1 MEVAQKTYICCYW
14 KTYNMKEILV
24 RTLSGVLYISIII
37 IAMFTSR
44 EWFMGLFFV
53 LAVITMSEFLK
64 LVHLTSYLAYFL
76 LAAAFYFL
84 SYRIFTEN
92 AVYLLLILSGFV
104 NLFLLKDVLWTNKI
118 PMFEKKKYITVIF
131 YIISGFVFL
140 TLIPMTYIDSRVSLE
155 ENFKPHII
163 VAVFVL
169 IWSNDTFAYL
179 IGKNLGKRKLL
190 ERISPKKTVEGFV
203 GGLLGALL
211 AGFVIFK
218 VLEYYVPMDA
228 EKYPA
233 WVWIAMAIIVAI
245 FGTIG
250 DLIQS
255 KFKRQAGVKDSGI
268 IMPGHGG
275 LYDRLDSI
283 IYSSPFVYAFLL
295 IVDNVS

>member
-1 MEVAQKTYICCYW
+1 
-14 KTYNMKEILV
+14 MKETLV

-53 LAVITMSEFLK
+53 LAVITLSEYLK

-76 LAAAFYFL
+76 LAASFYFL
-84 SYRIFTEN
+84 SYNVFDDN
-92 AVYLLLILSGFV
+92 AIYLLLILSGFV
-104 NLFLLKDVLWTNKI
+104 NLFLLKDVLWTSKI
-118 PMFEKKKYITVIF
+118 PMFEKKKYITVVF

-140 TLIPMTYIDSRVSLE
+140 TLIPVMNIDGRFIPEL
-155 ENFKPHII
+155 I
-163 VAVFVL
+163 VAVFILV
-169 IWSNDTFAYL
+169 WSNDTFAYL
-179 IGKNLGKRKLL
+179 IGKNFGKHKLL
-190 ERISPKKTVEGFV
+190 ERISPKKTIEGFI
-203 GGLLGALL
+203 GGMLGALL
-211 AGFVIFK
+211 AGYIIFK
-218 VLEYYVPMDA
+218 VLEHYSQLDTL
-228 EKYPA
+228 KYPL
-233 WVWIAMAIIVAI
+233 WMWIVMALIVAI

-283 IYSSPFVYAFLL
+283 IYASPFVYAFLL

>member
-24 RTLSGVLYISIII
+24 RTFSGVLYISIII
-37 IAMFTSR
+37 FAMFTSR
-44 EWFMGLFFV
+44 EWFMGLFFI
-53 LAVITMSEFLK
+53 LGVITLSEYLK
-64 LVHLTSYLAYFL
+64 LVHLKSYLAYFL

-84 SYRIFTEN
+84 SYEVFDNN

-104 NLFLLKDVLWTNKI
+104 NLFLLKDVLWTSKI
-118 PMFEKKKYITVIF
+118 PMFGKKKYITVIL
-131 YIISGFVFL
+131 YIISGFVFI
-140 TLIPMTYIDSRVSLE
+140 TLIPVMDIDGK
-155 ENFKPHII
+155 FKPELI
-163 VAVFVL
+163 VAVFIL
-169 IWSNDTFAYL
+169 IWSNDTLAYL
-179 IGKNLGKRKLL
+179 IGKNFGKHKLL
-190 ERISPKKTVEGFV
+190 ERISPKKTIEGFA
-203 GGLLGALL
+203 GGMLGALL
-211 AGFVIFK
+211 AGFIIFK
-218 VLEYYVPMDA
+218 VLQDYSPEVA
-228 EKYPA
+228 VKYSL
-233 WVWIAMAIIVAI
+233 WKWIVLGIIVAI

-283 IYSSPFVYAFLL
+283 IYASPFVYAFLL

>member
-14 KTYNMKEILV
+14 KTYNMKETLV

-44 EWFMGLFFV
+44 EWFMGLFFI
-53 LAVITMSEFLK
+53 LAVITLSEYLK

-76 LAAAFYFL
+76 LAAGFYFL
-84 SYRIFTEN
+84 SYNVFDDN
-92 AVYLLLILSGFV
+92 AIYLLLILSGFV
-104 NLFLLKDVLWTNKI
+104 NLFLLKDVLWTSKI
-118 PMFEKKKYITVIF
+118 PMFEKKKYITVVF

-140 TLIPMTYIDSRVSLE
+140 TLIPVMNIDGRFIPEL
-155 ENFKPHII
+155 I
-163 VAVFVL
+163 VAVFILV
-169 IWSNDTFAYL
+169 WSNDTFAYL
-179 IGKNLGKRKLL
+179 IGKNFGKHKLL
-190 ERISPKKTVEGFV
+190 ERISPKKTIEGFI
-203 GGLLGALL
+203 GGMLGALL
-211 AGFVIFK
+211 AGYIIFK
-218 VLEYYVPMDA
+218 VLEHYSQLDTL
-228 EKYPA
+228 KYPL
-233 WVWIAMAIIVAI
+233 WMWIVMALIVAI

-283 IYSSPFVYAFLL
+283 IYASPFVYAFLL

>member
-1 MEVAQKTYICCYW
+1 
-14 KTYNMKEILV
+14 MKETLV

-53 LAVITMSEFLK
+53 LAVITLSEYLK

-76 LAAAFYFL
+76 LAAGFYFL
-84 SYRIFTEN
+84 SYNVFDDN
-92 AVYLLLILSGFV
+92 AIYLLLILSGFV
-104 NLFLLKDVLWTNKI
+104 NLFLLKDVLWTSKI

-140 TLIPMTYIDSRVSLE
+140 TLIPVMNIDGRFMPEL
-155 ENFKPHII
+155 I
-163 VAVFVL
+163 VAVFILV
-169 IWSNDTFAYL
+169 WSNDTFAYL
-179 IGKNLGKRKLL
+179 VGKNFGKHKLL
-190 ERISPKKTVEGFV
+190 ERISPKKTIEGFI
-203 GGLLGALL
+203 GGMLGALL
-211 AGFVIFK
+211 AGYIIFK
-218 VLEYYVPMDA
+218 VLEHYSQLDA
-228 EKYPA
+228 LEYPL
-233 WVWIAMAIIVAI
+233 WMWIVMALIVAI

-283 IYSSPFVYAFLL
+283 IYASPFVYAFLL

>member
-1 MEVAQKTYICCYW
+1 
-14 KTYNMKEILV
+14 MKEILV
-24 RTLSGVLYISIII
+24 RTISGVLYISIII
-37 IAMFTSR
+37 FAMFTSR

-53 LAVITMSEFLK
+53 LAVITLSEYLK

-76 LAAAFYFL
+76 LAASFYFL
-84 SYRIFTEN
+84 SYNVFADN
-92 AVYLLLILSGFV
+92 AVYLFLILSGFV
-104 NLFLLKDVLWTNKI
+104 NLYLLKDVLWTSKI
-118 PMFEKKKYITVIF
+118 PMFQKKKYITVIF

-140 TLIPMTYIDSRVSLE
+140 TLIPVMNIDGKFMPEL
-155 ENFKPHII
+155 I
-163 VAVFVL
+163 VAVFILV
-169 IWSNDTFAYL
+169 WSNDTFAYL
-179 IGKNLGKRKLL
+179 IGSKFGKNKLL

-203 GGLLGALL
+203 GGMLGALL
-211 AGFVIFK
+211 AGIVIFN
-218 VLEYYVPMDA
+218 VLENYSPLDA
-228 EKYPA
+228 EKYPM
-233 WVWIAMAIIVAI
+233 WVWIVMAIIVSI

-283 IYSSPFVYAFLL
+283 IYASPFVYAFLL

>member
-14 KTYNMKEILV
+14 KTYNMKENLI

-37 IAMFTSR
+37 FAMFTSR

-53 LAVITMSEFLK
+53 LAIITLSEYLK

-76 LAAAFYFL
+76 LALAFYFL
-84 SYRIFTEN
+84 SYNVFDEN
-92 AVYLLLILSGFV
+92 AVYLFLILSGFV
-104 NLFLLKDVLWTNKI
+104 NLFLLKDVLWTSKI
-118 PMFEKKKYITVIF
+118 PMFEKKKYVTVIL

-140 TLIPMTYIDSRVSLE
+140 TLIPIMNIDGKFMPE
-155 ENFKPHII
+155 II
-163 VAVFVL
+163 VAVFILV
-169 IWSNDTFAYL
+169 WCNDTFAYL
-179 IGKNLGKRKLL
+179 IGKNFGKHKLL
-190 ERISPKKTVEGFV
+190 ERISPKKTIEGFV
-203 GGLLGALL
+203 GGMLGALL
-211 AGFVIFK
+211 AGFIIFK
-218 VLEYYVPMDA
+218 VLQTYSPLDV
-228 EKYPA
+228 EKYPL
-233 WVWIAMAIIVAI
+233 WVWIGMAIIVSI

-283 IYSSPFVYAFLL
+283 IYASPFVYAFLL
-295 IVDNVS
+295 IIDNVS

>member
-14 KTYNMKEILV
+14 KTYNMKEILI

-37 IAMFTSR
+37 FAMFTSR

-53 LAVITMSEFLK
+53 LAIITLSEYLK

-76 LAAAFYFL
+76 LALAFYFL
-84 SYRIFTEN
+84 SYNVFDEN
-92 AVYLLLILSGFV
+92 AVYLFLILSGFV
-104 NLFLLKDVLWTNKI
+104 NLFLLKDVLWTSKI
-118 PMFEKKKYITVIF
+118 PMFEKKKYVTVIL

-140 TLIPMTYIDSRVSLE
+140 TLIPIMNIDGKFMPE
-155 ENFKPHII
+155 II
-163 VAVFVL
+163 VAVFILV
-169 IWSNDTFAYL
+169 WCNDTFAYL
-179 IGKNLGKRKLL
+179 IGKNFGKHKLL
-190 ERISPKKTVEGFV
+190 ERISPKKTIEGFV
-203 GGLLGALL
+203 GGMLGALL
-211 AGFVIFK
+211 AGFIIFK
-218 VLEYYVPMDA
+218 VLQTYSPLDV
-228 EKYPA
+228 EKYPL
-233 WVWIAMAIIVAI
+233 WVWIGMAIIVSI

-283 IYSSPFVYAFLL
+283 IYASPFVYAFLL
-295 IVDNVS
+295 IIDNVS

>member
-1 MEVAQKTYICCYW
+1 
-14 KTYNMKEILV
+14 MKEILV

-37 IAMFTSR
+37 FAMFTSR

-53 LAVITMSEFLK
+53 LAVITLSEYLK

-84 SYRIFTEN
+84 SYNVFEDN

-104 NLFLLKDVLWTNKI
+104 NLFLLKDVLWTSKI
-118 PMFEKKKYITVIF
+118 PMFEKKKYVTVVF

-140 TLIPMTYIDSRVSLE
+140 TLIPIMNIDGRFMPE
-155 ENFKPHII
+155 II
-163 VAVFVL
+163 VAVFILV
-169 IWSNDTFAYL
+169 WSNDTFAYL

-203 GGLLGALL
+203 GGMLGALL

-218 VLEYYVPMDA
+218 VLENYRPMDA
-228 EKYPA
+228 EKYPL
-233 WVWIAMAIIVAI
+233 WVWIVMAIIVAV

-283 IYSSPFVYAFLL
+283 IYASPFIYAFLL

>member
-1 MEVAQKTYICCYW
+1 
-14 KTYNMKEILV
+14 MKEIIV
-24 RTLSGVLYISIII
+24 RTLSGVLYISIVIFS
-37 IAMFTSR
+37 MFTSR
-44 EWFMGLFFV
+44 EWFMGLFLV
-53 LAVITMSEFLK
+53 LAIITMSEFLK
-64 LVHLTSYLAYFL
+64 LVHLTSYLAYAL

-84 SYRIFTEN
+84 SYSIFDIN

-104 NLFLLKDVLWTNKI
+104 NLFLLKDVLWVSKI

-140 TLIPMTYIDSRVSLE
+140 TLIPMINDQ
-155 ENFKPHII
+155 FMPKII
-163 VAVFVL
+163 IGIFIL

-179 IGKNLGKRKLL
+179 IGKNFGRTKLL
-190 ERISPKKTVEGFV
+190 ERISPKKTVEGFL
-203 GGLLGALL
+203 GGLVGSLL

-218 VLEYYVPMDA
+218 YMDHYSLWEWLVLGI
-228 EKYPA
+228 
-233 WVWIAMAIIVAI
+233 IAAI

-283 IYSSPFVYAFLL
+283 VYASPFMYAFLL

>member
-37 IAMFTSR
+37 FAMFTSR

-53 LAVITMSEFLK
+53 LAVITLSEYLK

-76 LAAAFYFL
+76 LAVAFYFL
-84 SYRIFTEN
+84 SYDVFDEN

-104 NLFLLKDVLWTNKI
+104 NLFLLKDVLWTSKI
-118 PMFEKKKYITVIF
+118 PMFEKKKYVTVIL

-140 TLIPMTYIDSRVSLE
+140 TLIPVMNIDGRFMPE
-155 ENFKPHII
+155 II
-163 VAVFVL
+163 VAVFILV
-169 IWSNDTFAYL
+169 WSNDTFAYL
-179 IGKNLGKRKLL
+179 VGKNLGKHKLL
-190 ERISPKKTVEGFV
+190 ERISPKKTIEGFV
-203 GGLLGALL
+203 GGMLGALW
-211 AGFVIFK
+211 AGFVIFR
-218 VLEYYVPMDA
+218 VLENYRPMDA
-228 EKYPA
+228 EKYPL
-233 WVWIAMAIIVAI
+233 WVWIVMAIIVAI

-283 IYSSPFVYAFLL
+283 IYASPFVYAFLL

>member
-1 MEVAQKTYICCYW
+1 MNIDG
-14 KTYNMKEILV
+14 
-24 RTLSGVLYISIII
+24 R
-37 IAMFTSR
+37 
-44 EWFMGLFFV
+44 FMP
-53 LAVITMSEFLK
+53 E
-64 LVHLTSYLAYFL
+64 
-76 LAAAFYFL
+76 
-84 SYRIFTEN
+84 
-92 AVYLLLILSGFV
+92 
-104 NLFLLKDVLWTNKI
+104 
-118 PMFEKKKYITVIF
+118 
-131 YIISGFVFL
+131 
-140 TLIPMTYIDSRVSLE
+140 
-155 ENFKPHII
+155 II

-179 IGKNLGKRKLL
+179 IGSKFGKHKLL
-190 ERISPKKTVEGFV
+190 ERISPKKTIEGFV

-218 VLEYYVPMDA
+218 VLENYSPLDA
-228 EKYPA
+228 EKYPL
-233 WVWIAMAIIVAI
+233 WVWIVMAIIVAI

-283 IYSSPFVYAFLL
+283 IYASPFVYAFLL

>member
-37 IAMFTSR
+37 FAMFTSR

-53 LAVITMSEFLK
+53 LAVITLSEYLK

-84 SYRIFTEN
+84 SYNVFDDN
-92 AVYLLLILSGFV
+92 AVYLFLILSGFV
-104 NLFLLKDVLWTNKI
+104 NLYLLKDVLWTSKI
-118 PMFEKKKYITVIF
+118 PMFEKKKYVTVIF

-140 TLIPMTYIDSRVSLE
+140 TLIPIMNIDGKFMPE
-155 ENFKPHII
+155 II
-163 VAVFVL
+163 VAVFILV
-169 IWSNDTFAYL
+169 WSNDTFAYL
-179 IGKNLGKRKLL
+179 VGKNFGKHKLL
-190 ERISPKKTVEGFV
+190 ERISPKKTIEGFV
-203 GGLLGALL
+203 GGMLGALL

-218 VLEYYVPMDA
+218 VLENYSPMDA
-228 EKYPA
+228 EKYPL
-233 WVWIAMAIIVAI
+233 WLWIVMAIIVSV

-283 IYSSPFVYAFLL
+283 IYASPFVYAFLL

>member
-14 KTYNMKEILV
+14 KTYNMKETLV

-53 LAVITMSEFLK
+53 LAVITLSEYLK

-76 LAAAFYFL
+76 LAAGFYFL
-84 SYRIFTEN
+84 SYNVFDDN
-92 AVYLLLILSGFV
+92 AIYLLLILSGFV
-104 NLFLLKDVLWTNKI
+104 NLFLLKDVLWTSKI

-140 TLIPMTYIDSRVSLE
+140 TLIPVMNIDGRFMPEL
-155 ENFKPHII
+155 I
-163 VAVFVL
+163 VAVFILV
-169 IWSNDTFAYL
+169 WSNDTFAYL
-179 IGKNLGKRKLL
+179 VGKNFGKHKLL
-190 ERISPKKTVEGFV
+190 ERISPKKTIEGFI
-203 GGLLGALL
+203 GGMLGALL
-211 AGFVIFK
+211 AGYIIFK
-218 VLEYYVPMDA
+218 VLEHYSRLDA
-228 EKYPA
+228 LEYPL
-233 WVWIAMAIIVAI
+233 WMWIVMALIVAI

-283 IYSSPFVYAFLL
+283 IYASPFVYAFLL

>member
-37 IAMFTSR
+37 FAMFTSR

-53 LAVITMSEFLK
+53 LAIITLSEYLK

-84 SYRIFTEN
+84 SYDVFADN

-104 NLFLLKDVLWTNKI
+104 NLFLLKDVLWTSKI

-131 YIISGFVFL
+131 YIISGFIFL
-140 TLIPMTYIDSRVSLE
+140 TLIPVMNIDGQFMPE
-155 ENFKPHII
+155 II
-163 VAVFVL
+163 VAVFILV
-169 IWSNDTFAYL
+169 WSNDTFAYL
-179 IGKNLGKRKLL
+179 IGSKFGKHKLL

-203 GGLLGALL
+203 GGLAGALL
-211 AGFVIFK
+211 AGFIIFK
-218 VLEYYVPMDA
+218 VLEGYNPLDA
-228 EKYPA
+228 ENYPL
-233 WVWIAMAIIVAI
+233 WVWIVMAVIVSI
-245 FGTIG
+245 LGTIG

-283 IYSSPFVYAFLL
+283 IYASPFVYAFLL

>member
-37 IAMFTSR
+37 FAMFTSR

-53 LAVITMSEFLK
+53 LAIITLSEYLK

-84 SYRIFTEN
+84 SYNVFDDN
-92 AVYLLLILSGFV
+92 AVYLFLILSGFV
-104 NLFLLKDVLWTNKI
+104 NLYLLKDVLWTSKI
-118 PMFEKKKYITVIF
+118 PMFEKKKYVTVIF

-140 TLIPMTYIDSRVSLE
+140 TLIPVMNIDGKFMPE
-155 ENFKPHII
+155 II
-163 VAVFVL
+163 VAVFIL

-179 IGKNLGKRKLL
+179 IGKNFGKHKLL
-190 ERISPKKTVEGFV
+190 ERISPKKTIEGFV

-211 AGFVIFK
+211 AGFIIFK
-218 VLEYYVPMDA
+218 VLENYSPLDA
-228 EKYPA
+228 EKYPL
-233 WVWIAMAIIVAI
+233 WVWIVMAIIVSI

-283 IYSSPFVYAFLL
+283 IYASPFVYAFLL